1 MDYIKNHT
9 YEDKKKFMECS
20 SYIMDFVDMTDDGL
34 MTDYF
39 NLIKVLIPIRNKI
52 YKSMQKEEP

>member
-1 MDYIKNHT
+1 MDYIKDHT

-20 SYIMDFVDMTDDGL
+20 SYIIDFVDMTDDGL
-34 MTDYF
+34 MDDYF

-52 YKSMQKEEP
+52 YKSMQDGES